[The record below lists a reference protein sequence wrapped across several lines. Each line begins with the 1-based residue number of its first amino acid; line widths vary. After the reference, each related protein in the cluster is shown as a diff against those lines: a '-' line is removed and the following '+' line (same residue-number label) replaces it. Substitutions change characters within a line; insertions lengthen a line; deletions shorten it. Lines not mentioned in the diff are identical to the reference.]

1 MSNLADVIVYIKM
14 TKVFPQDLIIFAII
28 HYWSGGFSASFRWA
42 ISEPLSPLSSSINTS
57 QEGQKLRW
65 NVIQSMLEMST
76 SLNTEHRQ
84 TVKLTLS
91 EDWLLTFPA
100 L

>member
-1 MSNLADVIVYIKM
+1 MSNLADVVYIKI
-14 TKVFPQDLIIFAII
+14 TKAFPQDLIIFAII
-28 HYWSGGFSASFRWA
+28 HYWSSGFSASFRWA

-65 NVIQSMLEMST
+65 NVVQSMLEMNT
-76 SLNTEHRQ
+76 SLNMEPRRTQ
-84 TVKLTLS
+84 QLTLP